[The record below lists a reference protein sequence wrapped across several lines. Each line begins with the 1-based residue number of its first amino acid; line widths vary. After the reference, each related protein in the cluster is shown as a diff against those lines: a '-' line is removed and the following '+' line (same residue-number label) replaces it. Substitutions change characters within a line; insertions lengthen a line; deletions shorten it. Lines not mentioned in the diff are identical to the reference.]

1 MRLAAFGDVH
11 GNLAALEAVLED
23 ISHAEVDGCVVLGDI
38 VNTGPDS
45 KSCLERVQN
54 IGCPIV
60 RGNHERYVAQYGD
73 PAFPEFLEERFKPVA
88 WSVRQLGDEV
98 RASLLELPMTYSPPE
113 AQDIIFVHSSCRKD
127 NDNISLLTPEADLQQ
142 MFASCGDGT
151 DSATTLPKVIIR
163 AHNHLSMERRV
174 AGTTAS
180 TTIVTVGSAGLPL
193 GGVRKAQYII
203 LSDSKQGWQIE
214 HRAVAYDVEAN
225 LERFE
230 TTGYLEYAGPAARL
244 LMREFATAT
253 HQLGPFLREFDKWT
267 ASGQVSL
274 EQAVTDFLNAY

>member
-11 GNLAALEAVLED
+11 GNYAALEAVLED
-23 ISHAEVDGCVVLGDI
+23 ISRAEVDACVVLGDV

-45 KSCLERVQN
+45 KLCWERVDDL
-54 IGCPIV
+54 GCPVV

-88 WSVRQLGDEV
+88 WSVRQLGDEL
-98 RASLLELPMTYSPPE
+98 RASLFELPMIYTPSD
-113 AQDIIFVHSSCRKD
+113 AQDVVFVHSSCRRD
-127 NDNISLLTPEADLQQ
+127 NDNISLLTPEADLLQ
-142 MFASCGDGT
+142 MFASCS
-151 DSATTLPKVIIR
+151 DSAGKATTLPKLIIR

-174 AGTTAS
+174 AGTTV
-180 TTIVTVGSAGLPL
+180 VTVGSAGLPL

-203 LSDSKQGWQIE
+203 VSDRKQGWQIE

-225 LERFE
+225 LRRFE

-267 ASGQVSL
+267 VGGKVSL